1 MRLLMNIS
9 QKRGLKTMALTADE
23 IEELQ
28 EDAEVINQLNLN
40 DFLIRIKEKAEQ
52 WIKDLTNG

>member
-1 MRLLMNIS
+1 MRSLMNIS
-9 QKRGLKTMALTADE
+9 QKKGLKTMALTADE

>member
-9 QKRGLKTMALTADE
+9 QKKGLKTMALTADE

>member
-1 MRLLMNIS
+1 MKLLTNIS
-9 QKRGLKTMALTADE
+9 QKKGLKTMALTSDE

-28 EDAEVINQLNLN
+28 EDAEVINQLNVE

-52 WIKDLTNG
+52 WIKDLKNG

>member
-1 MRLLMNIS
+1 
-9 QKRGLKTMALTADE
+9 MALTSGE

>member
-1 MRLLMNIS
+1 
-9 QKRGLKTMALTADE
+9 MALTADE